1 MSHFFNIKDFKIVKC
16 LFYKGSCNNKAIKA
30 HSVQNKRV
38 LELLASKNNHVIN
51 IEIKFNKD
59 TTPEFIF
66 KPISRHKATTF
77 TGLCQTHDTKL
88 FKAIDQGSIEIK
100 NIEQYFLFA
109 YRAVLKELHS
119 NLSTAYQYQSTY
131 IEIENPT
138 ENQKEPQAAGIAAIT
153 HLVNSMETYEYK
165 SRYDLIHEKQQFKN
179 LKHYSFILEN
189 QIPTIAVSS
198 LYSVDNMTNSEGETL
213 RIVINIL
220 PTSKNKTIVIFSWL
234 PHESKSAKIHLN
246 NIIESAGEL
255 RKYEISKLI
264 LRYCENFVISPSYFE
279 AWSDEKKEKVIE
291 YFERNLVELWDIE
304 DPDLILF

>member
-1 MSHFFNIKDFKIVKC
+1 MSHFFNIKGFKIVKC
-16 LFYKGSCNNKAIKA
+16 LFYEGSCNNEAIKA

-51 IEIKFNKD
+51 IEIKFKKD

-77 TGLCQTHDTKL
+77 TGLCQPHDTEL
-88 FKAIDQGSIEIK
+88 FKAIDKGLIEIK
-100 NIEQYFLFA
+100 NIEQCFLFA

-119 NLSTAYQYQSTY
+119 NLSAAYQYQSTY
-131 IEIENPT
+131 IEIENPS
-138 ENQKEPQAAGIAAIT
+138 ENQKEPQAAGIATIT

-165 SRYDLIHEKQQFKN
+165 SRYDLIHEKKQFKN

-189 QIPTIAVSS
+189 QMPTIAVSS

-220 PTSKNKTIVIFSWL
+220 PTSKNKIIVIFSWL

-246 NIIESAGEL
+246 NIIASSGEL

-279 AWSDEKKEKVIE
+279 TWSDEKKEKVIE
-291 YFERNLVELWDIE
+291 YFEKNLVEL
-304 DPDLILF
+304 